1 MVVRVGV
8 LIDYQNIHLTARDLF
23 GRPGTGA
30 RETLIHPALFAERL
44 VRVRAATVSDATQVV
59 SIAVFRG
66 VPSNAKQPDLYA
78 AAQAQR
84 SQWTRDP
91 RVRVHYR
98 PLRYGRRPD
107 EPPREKGVDVHLA
120 VELVR
125 AVYLVPGL
133 DVAVVASHDRDLE
146 PALDLAAGSGRVS
159 VETVGWHQRPPLRVR
174 GRLLRH
180 TTLGLPDFLAARDPR
195 DYWRR
200 A

>member
-1 MVVRVGV
+1 MAVRVGV

-30 RETLIHPALFAERL
+30 HETLIHPALFADRL
-44 VRVRAATVSDATQVV
+44 VRVRAATATGTAKIVSV
-59 SIAVFRG
+59 AVFRG
-66 VPSNAKQPDLYA
+66 VPSNAKQPGLYA

-84 SQWTRDP
+84 AHWTRDP

-98 PLRYGRRPD
+98 PLRYGAWPK
-107 EPPREKGVDVHLA
+107 EPPREKGIDVHLA

-125 AVYLVPGL
+125 AAYLVQGL

-146 PALDLAAGSGRVS
+146 PALDLAAESRRVT
-159 VETVGWHQRPPLRVR
+159 VETVGWRQRPPLRVR

-180 TTLGLPDFLAARDPR
+180 TALGLPDFLAVRDSR
-195 DYWRR
+195 DYRSR
-200 A
+200 T